1 MSFAEFGLHPE
12 VLKSLE
18 SEGYTTATPVQ
29 TAAIPPAMKGRDI
42 LATAATGTGKTA
54 AFLLPALH
62 KIASTP
68 KYCPPGAPR
77 VLVLAPTRELAM
89 QVMEAVRKHGKFLRL
104 NTADIVG
111 GMPYRQQLRALSGP
125 LDVVVATPGRL
136 IDHLHR
142 GRLNLENV
150 DVLILDE
157 ADRMLDMGFAEDV
170 DLIAKACAPSRQTM
184 LFTATLD
191 KRMSGLAAR
200 LLKEPARVAVDTK
213 EAALAI
219 DHRLYFTNHVG
230 HKRRLLTH
238 LASQPEVKKAIIFV
252 ATKRDCDTLAADLN
266 QEGHS
271 AAALHGDMDQN
282 HRNHTMHRLRGTDL
296 QFLVATD
303 VAARGIDVRDITHV
317 INFDLPRA
325 AADYVHRI
333 GRTGRNGA
341 TGIAIS
347 FAGGADRHIVR
358 NIESFTRS
366 KLAVHTVAGME
377 PLNNAPRNDDRQA
390 PRGRPNFRHG
400 GPGGHSD
407 GQGRDNKPWAGK
419 PRGDRPW
426 SKPRDDQSRDV
437 QSRDVQPRDGQAQDG
452 QARDGQGW
460 KGPRRD
466 FKPRD
471 GQSTRV
477 DIWKAPARDGQVRDT
492 QGRDGQA
499 RDGQK
504 REGFVRDGK
513 PRDHKA
519 GRPGG
524 NPWSKSKRAGGAG
537 GPQRQKKAWAPR
549 GAQSR

>member
-1 MSFAEFGLHPE
+1 
-12 VLKSLE
+12 
-18 SEGYTTATPVQ
+18 
-29 TAAIPPAMKGRDI
+29 
-42 LATAATGTGKTA
+42 
-54 AFLLPALH
+54 
-62 KIASTP
+62 
-68 KYCPPGAPR
+68 
-77 VLVLAPTRELAM
+77 
-89 QVMEAVRKHGKFLRL
+89 
-104 NTADIVG
+104 
-111 GMPYRQQLRALSGP
+111 MPYRQQLRALSGP

-170 DLIAKACAPSRQTM
+170 DLIAKACAPARQTM

-200 LLKEPARVAVDTK
+200 LLKEPARVAVDAK
-213 EAALAI
+213 ESSAAI

-230 HKRRLLTH
+230 HKRRLLSH
-238 LASQPEVKKAIIFV
+238 LASQSEVKKTIIFV

-303 VAARGIDVRDITHV
+303 VAARGIDVRDISHV

-366 KLAVHTVAGME
+366 KLTVHTVAGME
-377 PLNNAPRNDDRQA
+377 PLHAPRNDDRA
-390 PRGRPNFRHG
+390 PPRHGRPNFRHG
-400 GPGGHSD
+400 GPGGHAGD

-426 SKPRDDQSRDV
+426 GK
-437 QSRDVQPRDGQAQDG
+437 PRDGQPRDAQARDGQTQDG
-452 QARDGQGW
+452 QGRDGQVRDGQVRDGQGW

-471 GQSTRV
+471 GQPPRV
-477 DIWKAPARDGQVRDT
+477 DIWKAPARDFKARDGQA
-492 QGRDGQA
+492 QDGQA

-504 REGFVRDGK
+504 RDGFVRDGK

-524 NPWSKSKRAGGAG
+524 NPWSKQKRAGGA